1 MNQAK
6 LNQFRQSLL
15 KQQPHL
21 RAEIERRIQA
31 IPEDVLAPGDNWH
44 EPSEALD
51 KELAIEEVQELMS
64 ERISRALFRI
74 DEGTF
79 GRCLGC
85 GGKITETRLE
95 ALPYAEYCIECER
108 RHEKSTSKINMD

>member
-6 LNQFRQSLL
+6 LNHFREALL

-21 RAEIERRIQA
+21 RAEIEQRIQA
-31 IPEDVLAPGDNWH
+31 IPEDVIAPGDNWH

-51 KELAIEEVQELMS
+51 KELAIEEVQEQMS

-74 DEGTF
+74 EEGTF
-79 GRCLGC
+79 GCCLGC
-85 GGKITETRLE
+85 GRNIAETRLE
-95 ALPYAEYCIECER
+95 ALPYAEYCIECEH
-108 RHEKSTSKINMD
+108 RHENQS